1 MSGLWIKN
9 RREGLSLHPDVKQG
23 FINLQAAILS
33 ALISKDVNERE
44 ADAYRKMCRLLLNL
58 QKDYEELLDLYA
70 LVGLN
75 KKPLSSTNE
84 QEQLSNMSIKVYQF
98 SRRV

>member
-44 ADAYRKMCRLLLNL
+44 VDAYRKLCRLLLNL
-58 QKDYEELLDLYA
+58 QHDYTELLNLYKQ
-70 LVGLN
+70 VEN
-75 KKPLSSTNE
+75 KKPLSAATD
-84 QEQLSNMSIKVYQF
+84 QEQQQNIRSALLYRF